1 MTWRAA
7 LLLAALGWGM
17 AAFVARFQSVPGYL
31 DSDYYFAGGMQL
43 AEGKGFT
50 EPYLWNY
57 LDDPSGLP
65 HPSHTYWMPLAS
77 IVAAAGM
84 SASGEVTYAT
94 GRLGFIL
101 LAGFVPVV
109 VFGLAYSFAGRRDL
123 ALVSGLLSVLS
134 IYYVPSIAVPDNY
147 SAYILLGGAY
157 LLVMRWR
164 GLLSYGLL
172 GLIAGVIALAR
183 SDGVL
188 WLALTLLLIGRRAL
202 ARPSSA
208 VSVADSTAEEPGRSR
223 LALGPALAAGALA
236 AAGFCVVVG
245 PWLWRTYSLFGTPL
259 APGGGH
265 LLWLTNY
272 DETFSYPASQ
282 LTFAAWLAQGWGPI
296 LGARLLALRWNLLNA
311 FAAQGGIF
319 LFPFVLIGVW
329 LYRRDERVQLAV
341 IAWAALLAV
350 MTVVFPFAGY
360 RGGFFHSGAAL
371 QALWWTLAP
380 VGLDFVV
387 GLARRR
393 GMFTPAAP
401 QVFQAS
407 LVILAG
413 IMTAV
418 VLTLRVLPGWGKE
431 ELAYPHI
438 EALLK
443 GAGLQT
449 GDVVMVPNPPGY
461 YMMTGQP
468 AIVVPYGDA
477 DQMWAAATHYGARF
491 LVLESGGVTGP
502 MRAVYDNLDSPQ
514 FAYLGQVNGTRLFR
528 VQP

>member
-1 MTWRAA
+1 MTWRAG

-84 SASGEVTYAT
+84 AITGQITYAT
-94 GRLGFIL
+94 GRMGFIL
-101 LAGFVPVV
+101 LAGVVPLV
-109 VFGLAYSFAGRRDL
+109 VFGLAYSFTGRRDL
-123 ALVSGLLSVLS
+123 ALVSGLLSVFS
-134 IYYVPSIAVPDNY
+134 IYYAPSIAVPDNY

-164 GLLSYGLL
+164 APVSYGLL
-172 GLIAGVIALAR
+172 GLVSGVFTLAR

-188 WLALTLLLIGRRAL
+188 WLAMTILLIGHRAFG
-202 ARPSSA
+202 RPRAAQAIADPSA
-208 VSVADSTAEEPGRSR
+208 DEAVRGR
-223 LALGPALAAGALA
+223 LALGPAFAAGAFA
-236 AAGFCVVVG
+236 AAGFLVVVG
-245 PWLWRTYSLFGTPL
+245 PWFWRTYSVFGALL

-272 DETFSYPASQ
+272 DQTFSYPASQ
-282 LTFAAWLAQGWGPI
+282 LTFGSWLAQGWGPI
-296 LGARLLALRWNLLNA
+296 LAARFLALRWNLLNA

-319 LFPFVLIGVW
+319 LFPFVLIGIW
-329 LYRRDERVQLAV
+329 HYRRDERVQLAV
-341 IAWAALLAV
+341 VAWAALLVV
-350 MTVVFPFAGY
+350 MTLVFPFAGY

-380 VGLDFVV
+380 VGLDLVV
-387 GLARRR
+387 GLARSR
-393 GMFTPAAP
+393 GMFTPAALR
-401 QVFQAS
+401 VFQAS
-407 LVILAG
+407 LVILAA
-413 IMTAV
+413 ILTAV
-418 VLTLRVLPGWGKE
+418 VFTLRVLPGWGKE

-438 EALLK
+438 EAVLK
-443 GAGLQT
+443 QAGLQA

-461 YMMTGQP
+461 YLMTGQP
-468 AIVVPYGDA
+468 AIVVPYSDA
-477 DQMWAAATHYGARF
+477 EQMWAAATRYGARF

-502 MRAVYDNLDSPQ
+502 MKAVYDNLSSPQ
-514 FAYLGQVNGTRLFR
+514 FAYLGEVNGTRLFR